1 MRDPSFRCSLIGFFF
16 LQGLW
21 DAEECYPRP
30 FYNRNGKVVRN
41 VNFIGFY
48 GVRVIVADQKLKAH
62 VNYVPNHNK
71 RERSTVCFTM
81 PVGPEHKE
89 GIYEGS
95 LLLLPEVDVQYSREE
110 ECDNYETIVINF
122 RYMHHEK
129 GFKAVGMQCN
139 TSSDS
144 APLIRHEFVL
154 DRPFTVSIYYK
165 TEKVLKVRVEN
176 LEDCEKNKNRV

>member
-1 MRDPSFRCSLIGFFF
+1 M
-16 LQGLW
+16 
-21 DAEECYPRP
+21 
-30 FYNRNGKVVRN
+30 
-41 VNFIGFY
+41 
-48 GVRVIVADQKLKAH
+48 
-62 VNYVPNHNK
+62 
-71 RERSTVCFTM
+71 
-81 PVGPEHKE
+81 
-89 GIYEGS
+89 
-95 LLLLPEVDVQYSREE
+95 QYKREE

-165 TEKVLKVRVEN
+165 TEKVLKVRVED
-176 LEDCEKNKNRV
+176 LEDCENNKNKTK